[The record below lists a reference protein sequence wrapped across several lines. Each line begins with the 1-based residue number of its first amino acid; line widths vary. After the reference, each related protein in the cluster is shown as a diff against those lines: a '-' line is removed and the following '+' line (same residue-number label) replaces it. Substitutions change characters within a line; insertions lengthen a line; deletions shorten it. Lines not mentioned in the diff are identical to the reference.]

1 MRGHEESAA
10 KVSAVGGIV
19 GGGMK
24 SRQPAH
30 FELALYYVSCAQ
42 RTRRTG
48 ALDARLT
55 DVT

>member
-24 SRQPAH
+24 SSKPAH
-30 FELALYYVSCAQ
+30 FEPALYYVSCAQ